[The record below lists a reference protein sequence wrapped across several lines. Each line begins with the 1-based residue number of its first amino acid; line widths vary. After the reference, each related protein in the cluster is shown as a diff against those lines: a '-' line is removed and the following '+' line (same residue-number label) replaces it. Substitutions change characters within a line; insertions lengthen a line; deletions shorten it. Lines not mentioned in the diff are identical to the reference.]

1 MLTPFGK
8 AVRKMRID
16 LGMSL
21 SEMAKKAEKTPSY
34 FSAIETGKRAITAP
48 LLETVITVLSQNSN
62 DEKVLRDAAK
72 ETVETVDINLIGQT
86 DAARDFTLAFARR
99 FDELN
104 DDDFESLS
112 NILNKN
118 NKG

>member
-21 SEMAKKAEKTPSY
+21 SEMAKKANKTSSY
-34 FSAIETGKRAITAP
+34 FSAIETGKRAVTEP
-48 LLETVITVLSQNSN
+48 LLETVISILCQNRN
-62 DEKVLRDAAK
+62 DEKVLRVAAK
-72 ETVETVDINLIGQT
+72 ETVETVDINLIGKT
-86 DAARDFTLAFARR
+86 DAARDFTLSFARR

-118 NKG
+118 NK